1 MFAGFVQGA
10 FAGGR
15 RLGLAGVVMTG
26 MLGLLLLQLTWWL
39 IFFEIRHDEYNAVR
53 QENDFLREAIANEQ
67 FPRYLPDGREVTD
80 GLERRDGA
88 FVAAADRLEA
98 RREAHRRRRFMLI
111 SETIFLMCVLV
122 YGHYR
127 VIRALLREWRLVQ
140 DRNNL
145 IQSVTHEL
153 KTPLAAASLHLQTL
167 RKRNLPEEQRAQLL
181 DESIADLR
189 RLEERIN
196 NLLTGSALLRGRPA
210 TRENPRGT
218 TADAVALLEHYH
230 SENAAYLRERSVTLE
245 MTVPEQMAVRL
256 DGALLEKVI
265 SNLIQNAVQHS
276 PAGEVVRVELERDP
290 GSRALCIL
298 RVRDAGPGIPPEER
312 ERVFQPLV
320 RLEQPAADY
329 RGSGMGLYIVRE
341 ILNAAGGSIRL
352 SDASGGRGLVAEV
365 RLPRA

>member
-1 MFAGFVQGA
+1 MFTGLVQGA
-10 FAGGR
+10 FASGR
-15 RLGLAGVVMTG
+15 RLGLAGIVMTG

-53 QENDFLREAIANEQ
+53 KENDFLREAIANEEI
-67 FPRYLPDGREVTD
+67 PRYLPDGREITE

-88 FVAAADRLEA
+88 FVASADRLEA

-111 SETIFLMCVLV
+111 SETIFLMCVLI

-127 VIRALLREWRLVQ
+127 VIRALLREWRLVK

-196 NLLTGSALLRGRPA
+196 NLLTGSALLRGQP
-210 TRENPRGT
+210 T
-218 TADAVALLEHYH
+218 TSEKARDTNADAVTLLENYR
-230 SENAAYLRERSVTLE
+230 SENAAYLRERSVELIVTA
-245 MTVPEQMAVRL
+245 PEQMPVRL
-256 DGALLEKVI
+256 DAALLEKVI

-276 PAGEVVRVELERDP
+276 PAGERVRVELEQDP
-290 GSRALCIL
+290 GSRRLCIL
-298 RVRDAGPGIPPEER
+298 RVRDAGPGIPAEER

-320 RLEQPAADY
+320 RLEHASTDY

-352 SDASGGRGLVAEV
+352 DEAPGGGLVAEA